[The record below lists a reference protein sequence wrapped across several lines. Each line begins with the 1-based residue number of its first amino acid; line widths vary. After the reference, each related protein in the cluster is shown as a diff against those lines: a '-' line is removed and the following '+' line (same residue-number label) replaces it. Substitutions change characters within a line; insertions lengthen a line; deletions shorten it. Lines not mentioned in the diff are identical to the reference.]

1 LEKSVS
7 KEPEE
12 DPPPKEFIP
21 KNPNLTILEDYPSV
35 LGREYW
41 DVWEGNDYKPT
52 EGSMI
57 DHVKLLEVAD
67 RLELKEK
74 AKGTCVI
81 SQCHRVMLSGGPV
94 QRRGPF

>member
-1 LEKSVS
+1 M
-7 KEPEE
+7 
-12 DPPPKEFIP
+12 
-21 KNPNLTILEDYPSV
+21 

-52 EGSMI
+52 DGSLI

-74 AKGTCVI
+74 AKVQETAD
-81 SQCHRVMLSGGPV
+81 MLEHGADLGI
-94 QRRGPF
+94 

>member
-1 LEKSVS
+1 MEKSVS

-52 EGSMI
+52 DGSMI

-74 AKGTCVI
+74 AKVQETANMLEHGLALECWVI
-81 SQCHRVMLSGGPV
+81 T
-94 QRRGPF
+94 

>member
-52 EGSMI
+52 DGSMI

-74 AKGTCVI
+74 AKVQETADMLEHGLALECWVI
-81 SQCHRVMLSGGPV
+81 T
-94 QRRGPF
+94 

>member
-1 LEKSVS
+1 MEKSVS

-52 EGSMI
+52 QGSMI

-74 AKGTCVI
+74 AKVQETADMLEHGLALECWVI
-81 SQCHRVMLSGGPV
+81 N
-94 QRRGPF
+94 

>member
-1 LEKSVS
+1 MEKSVS

-52 EGSMI
+52 DGSMI

-74 AKGTCVI
+74 AKVQETADMLEHGLALECWVI
-81 SQCHRVMLSGGPV
+81 T
-94 QRRGPF
+94 

>member
-1 LEKSVS
+1 MEKSVS

-52 EGSMI
+52 DGSMI

-74 AKGTCVI
+74 AKEQETADMLEHGLALECWVI
-81 SQCHRVMLSGGPV
+81 T
-94 QRRGPF
+94 

>member
-1 LEKSVS
+1 MVQDT
-7 KEPEE
+7 P

-52 EGSMI
+52 DGSMI

-74 AKGTCVI
+74 AKVQETADMLEHGLALECWVI
-81 SQCHRVMLSGGPV
+81 T
-94 QRRGPF
+94 

>member
-1 LEKSVS
+1 MEKSVS

-52 EGSMI
+52 QGSMI

-74 AKGTCVI
+74 AKVQETADMLEHGLALECWVI
-81 SQCHRVMLSGGPV
+81 T
-94 QRRGPF
+94 